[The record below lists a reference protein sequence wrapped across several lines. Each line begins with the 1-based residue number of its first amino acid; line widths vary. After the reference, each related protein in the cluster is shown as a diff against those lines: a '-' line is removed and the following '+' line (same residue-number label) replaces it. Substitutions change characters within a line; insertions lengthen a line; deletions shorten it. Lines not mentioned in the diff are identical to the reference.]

1 MGVGLSGGVDSAAA
15 ALRLLEAG
23 HEVLGFT
30 MVLTAQGEATAAKAR
45 LVAERL
51 GIPLVTVDLRR
62 EFDEQVLEP
71 FVASYASGRTPS
83 PCVVC
88 NARFKFGV
96 LWERMRAEG
105 CEAMA
110 TGHYA
115 RVVRHTP
122 EAPPELHRGADPAK
136 DQSYFLAQLT
146 HAQLARAIFPLGD
159 CLKADVKARMAS
171 LGIVPPSE
179 GESQDLCFLP
189 QGDYAS
195 MVLARRPGLNAR
207 GPILDGDG
215 HRLGT
220 HDGAFRYTPGQ
231 RRGLGLGGGPWFV
244 ADKDVAANRVYVTH
258 GQCTGGIYGQEF
270 TLIDFHFITGNPW
283 TRLLEYATKEEN
295 VEVLFKIRHT
305 EEPQRGVA
313 RFAPDRRVEITA
325 AKPVQG
331 IAPGQF
337 GVLYTADGRICAGS
351 GEIRTP

>member
-1 MGVGLSGGVDSAAA
+1 MTDVKRQRVGVGLSGGVDSAAA
-15 ALRLLEAG
+15 ALRLLEDG

-30 MVLTAQGEATAAKAR
+30 MVLTAQGESTVAKAR

-51 GIPLVTVDLRR
+51 GIPLATVDLRR

-71 FVASYASGRTPS
+71 FVAAYAAGRTPS

-96 LWERMRAEG
+96 LWERMREHG
-105 CEAMA
+105 CGAMA

-115 RVVRHTP
+115 RVVRPAP
-122 EAPPELHRGADPAK
+122 ETPPELHRGADPAK

-146 HAQLARAIFPLGD
+146 HAQLARAVFPLGD
-159 CLKADVKARMAS
+159 CLKADVKARMAT

-179 GESQDLCFLP
+179 GESQDLCFLA

-195 MVLARRPGLNAR
+195 MVLARRPDLNVR

-215 HRLGT
+215 QRLGT

-244 ADKDVAANRVYVTH
+244 RRTDMTANAVVVAQRQDMRCRRLRLSGLNWLDTAPPT
-258 GQCTGGIYGQEF
+258 GQPLETTAQIRHLMKPRPAAVVRRPDGDA
-270 TLIDFHFITGNPW
+270 LLDFH
-283 TRLLEYATKEEN
+283 EN
-295 VEVLFKIRHT
+295 IL
-305 EEPQRGVA
+305 A
-313 RFAPDRRVEITA
+313 AP
-325 AKPVQG
+325 
-331 IAPGQF
+331 PGQLA
-337 GVLYTADGRICAGS
+337 VLYDGTRVVAS
-351 GEIRTP
+351 GWIDGTED

>member
-207 GPILDGDG
+207 GPILNGDG

-244 ADKDVAANRVYVTH
+244 RRTDMATNAVVVAQRQDMRCQRLRLSGLNWLDPAPPP
-258 GQCTGGIYGQEF
+258 GQPLETTAQIRHLMKPRPAAIVRLPDGNAR
-270 TLIDFHFITGNPW
+270 LDFH
-283 TRLLEYATKEEN
+283 EN
-295 VEVLFKIRHT
+295 IL
-305 EEPQRGVA
+305 A
-313 RFAPDRRVEITA
+313 AP
-325 AKPVQG
+325 
-331 IAPGQF
+331 PGQLA
-337 GVLYTADGRICAGS
+337 VLYDGARVVAS
-351 GEIRTP
+351 GWIEGAED